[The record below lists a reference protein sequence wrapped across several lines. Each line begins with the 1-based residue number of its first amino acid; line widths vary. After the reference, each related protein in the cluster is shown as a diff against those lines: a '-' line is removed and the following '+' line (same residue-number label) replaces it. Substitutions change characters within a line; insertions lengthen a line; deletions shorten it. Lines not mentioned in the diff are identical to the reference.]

1 MTSSQALNE
10 MRQQLPSTQ
19 ANRGHNSGVTS
30 ARSHKD
36 QNATSRPGLRERKRA
51 RTFSE
56 IQHEALRLFVAQG
69 YEQTTIEQIAEAVEI
84 SPSTIFRYFSTK
96 EDLVLTDEYDSLIL
110 ASLAAGPTGE
120 SGVAVMRR
128 VLAETL
134 SDVVKQDQSMFLT
147 RGRLMLE
154 VPALRARLWSFLQ
167 ENEAVLC
174 QVFAAQSGRD
184 PEDFEIRVAAG
195 AIIGAIMAV
204 LTEWVQNDGHTDMA
218 ALLDRALQ
226 LLEAGLANVGTHPHT
241 T

>member
-1 MTSSQALNE
+1 MS
-10 MRQQLPSTQ
+10 QQLLSTPAKQ
-19 ANRGHNSGVTS
+19 EHNSVVTS

-36 QNATSRPGLRERKRA
+36 QAATSRPGLRERKRA

-56 IQHEALRLFVAQG
+56 IQREALRLFVAQG

-84 SPSTIFRYFSTK
+84 SPSTIFRYFPTK
-96 EDLVLTDEYDSLIL
+96 EDLVLTDEYDALIF

-120 SGVAVMRR
+120 SGVTAMRR
-128 VLAETL
+128 VLDETL
-134 SDVVKQDQSMFLT
+134 GDVVKQDPSMFLT

-154 VPALRARLWSFLQ
+154 VPALRARLWGFLQ

-184 PEDFEIRVAAG
+184 PKDFELRVAAG
-195 AIIGAIMAV
+195 AIIGAIMAA
-204 LTEWVQNDGHTDMA
+204 LTEWVRNDGQTDMA

-226 LLEAGLANVGTHPHT
+226 LLEVGLAKVWTGPHT
-241 T
+241 A

>member
-1 MTSSQALNE
+1 M
-10 MRQQLPSTQ
+10 
-19 ANRGHNSGVTS
+19 VTS
-30 ARSHKD
+30 ARTHKD
-36 QNATSRPGLRERKRA
+36 HAATSRPGLRERKRA

-84 SPSTIFRYFSTK
+84 SPSTIFRYFPTK
-96 EDLVLTDEYDSLIL
+96 EDLVLPDEYDSLIV

-120 SGVAVMRR
+120 SAVTAMRR

-134 SDVVKQDQSMFLT
+134 SDVVKQDPSMFLT

-184 PEDFEIRVAAG
+184 PKDFEMRVAAG
-195 AIIGAIMAV
+195 AIIGAIMAA
-204 LTEWVQNDGHTDMA
+204 LTEWVQNDGQTDMA

-226 LLEAGLANVGTHPHT
+226 LLEAGLANIGTYPPT
-241 T
+241 A